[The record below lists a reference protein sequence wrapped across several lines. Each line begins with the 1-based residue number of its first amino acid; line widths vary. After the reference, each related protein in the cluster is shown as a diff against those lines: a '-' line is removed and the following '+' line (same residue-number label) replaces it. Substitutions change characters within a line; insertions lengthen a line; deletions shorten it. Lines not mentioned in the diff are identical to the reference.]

1 MSNKQ
6 LFLSLSCALIF
17 TLSGC
22 VAKHTCKN
30 TCAGKQYKSTFY
42 FETAKA
48 DLDLETKEEIKQ
60 LAQNMGCEGFRVRLE
75 GHADISGE
83 TNNNERLGEKR
94 NKAVKDFILSLGIP
108 EDKIDV
114 ISYGQTQ
121 PAEEGYTPQAYSKNR
136 RVEVIFIYDGGKE
149 YSYSSPEDI
158 YEYYD
163 KVQDSFDNPKTAI
176 RAQQLID
183 AAQKAKL
190 KQSAKEVKK

>member
-6 LFLSLSCALIF
+6 WILSLFCITVLSLAGCA
-17 TLSGC
+17 T
-22 VAKHTCKN
+22 KHTCKN
-30 TCAGKQYKSTFY
+30 TCEGKQYKSTFY

-75 GHADISGE
+75 GHTDISGE
-83 TNNNERLGEKR
+83 TKTNERLGEKR

-114 ISYGQTQ
+114 VSYGETQ

-163 KVQDSFDNPKTAI
+163 KVQNNYSDRNTAI

-190 KQSAKEVKK
+190 NQSVKGAKK